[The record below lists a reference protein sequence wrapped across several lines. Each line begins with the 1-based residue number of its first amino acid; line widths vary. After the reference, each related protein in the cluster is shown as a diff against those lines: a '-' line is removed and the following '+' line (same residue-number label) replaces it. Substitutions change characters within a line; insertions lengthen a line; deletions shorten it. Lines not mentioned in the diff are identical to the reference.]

1 MQEESMVVGK
11 RIRIRHGEKRYFV
24 EIGGLKGE
32 ITKVFNSRF
41 YSSTE
46 GCVVKGR
53 VAVMKLDEPLVVKST
68 KIRGEPRV
76 IKEIPVTNDML
87 IGLRR
92 KKK

>member
-11 RIRIRHGEKRYFV
+11 RIRIRNGKKRYFI

-32 ITKVFNSRF
+32 IIKVFNSRF
-41 YSSTE
+41 YSSVE
-46 GCVVKGR
+46 GCMVNGR

-68 KIRGEPRV
+68 KVRGEPRV
-76 IKEIPVTNDML
+76 IKEIPATSDML
-87 IGLRR
+87 IGLQR